1 MVSIYFTGLDVC
13 QLYMLLLIQCAKLLL
28 GTLPDLHALRTHKFS
43 DFQSTFANVVI
54 RQVASEGL

>member
-43 DFQSTFANVVI
+43 DFQSTW
-54 RQVASEGL
+54 